1 MVRKITIFVFS
12 NLKNIRYNNTSYN
25 ALMSLKSMR
34 FHDSL
39 KHIYIIKRSLY
50 CQLLSFISYVE
61 YHKYL
66 SCRYN
71 ILIISHMII
80 ESNKQT
86 ILIESNKLS
95 HQC

>member
-12 NLKNIRYNNTSYN
+12 NLKNIHYNNTSYN
-25 ALMSLKSMR
+25 ER
-34 FHDSL
+34 HDSL

-50 CQLLSFISYVE
+50 RQQLSFISYVE

-86 ILIESNKLS
+86 ILTEPNKLS
-95 HQC
+95 HQG